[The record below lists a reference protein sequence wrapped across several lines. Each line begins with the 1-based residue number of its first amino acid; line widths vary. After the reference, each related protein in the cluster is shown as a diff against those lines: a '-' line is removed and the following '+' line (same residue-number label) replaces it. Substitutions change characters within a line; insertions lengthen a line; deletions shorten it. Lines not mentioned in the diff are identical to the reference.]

1 MKITI
6 TNSKGSFDATELVTA
21 VRWSGD
27 YRQCARTLSLGL
39 LSSELFDVV
48 DCAPGAG
55 VAMQEGGRTI
65 FTGFVF
71 DRTKSTASQVIDLT
85 CFDHGF
91 YLNRNQTAKKYV
103 GMTPEAAAAA
113 LASEFGLAV
122 GTLATTG
129 VPVSR
134 NFPASARGAPTLYEI
149 IMTLYTEAAKTTGK
163 AYFASFSG
171 GVLSVLEKGSA
182 GKILVIEGGSNLID
196 ATVTESAQ
204 GVVNRVAVYDKNDNP
219 LYTKSDD
226 ASAALYGV
234 LQTAIKQADGKD
246 AAATVTELLKKAAPE
261 QKITVNNLGDISC
274 VTGGAV
280 MLHEPYTNLYG
291 KFYIDSDLHQ
301 WKYGVY
307 TNKLTLNLVAVMDEK
322 SAGQEIEASGSLG
335 AGGASSKEQQYIK
348 NLEENTKYPPTGG
361 GEE

>member
-1 MKITI
+1 MKVFI
-6 TNSKGSFDATELVTA
+6 TNSSGTHDVTELITTVQ
-21 VRWSGD
+21 WSGD

-39 LSSELFDVV
+39 LSSDLMGVV
-48 DCAPGAG
+48 DCPLGAG
-55 VAMQEGGRTI
+55 VAMQEGGKTI

-103 GMTPEAAAAA
+103 GMTPEAAVAA
-113 LASEFGLAV
+113 LAAEFGLSV
-122 GTLATTG
+122 GTLAQTD
-129 VPVSR
+129 VAVSR

-149 IMTLYTEAAKTTGK
+149 IMTLYSEAAKTTGK
-163 AYFASFSG
+163 AYFVSFSG
-171 GVLSVLEKGSA
+171 GALSVLEKG
-182 GKILVIEGGSNLID
+182 GTGNILVLAGGSNLID
-196 ATVTESAQ
+196 ATITESTQ

-219 LYTKSDD
+219 LYAKSDD

-234 LQTAIKQADGKD
+234 LQTAIKQAEGQD

-261 QKITVNNLGDISC
+261 QKITVNNLGNISC

-301 WKYGVY
+301 WKNGVY

-322 SAGQEIEASGSLG
+322 SAGQEIEAAGASGST
-335 AGGASSKEQQYIK
+335 AGYQTYID
-348 NLEENTKYPPTGG
+348 NIQNYTGEG
-361 GEE
+361 S

>member
-1 MKITI
+1 MKII
-6 TNSKGSFDATELVTA
+6 LTNKKGSFNITNMVTT

-39 LSSELFDVV
+39 LSSELFGVV

-91 YLNRNQTAKKYV
+91 YLNQNQTAKKYV
-103 GMTPEAAAAA
+103 GMTPEAAATA

-122 GTLATTG
+122 GTLAPTG
-129 VPVSR
+129 VSVSR

-149 IMTLYTEAAKTTGK
+149 MMTLYTEAAKTTGK
-163 AYFASFSG
+163 AYFVSFSG
-171 GVLSVLEKGSA
+171 GALSVLEKGGA
-182 GKILVIEGGSNLID
+182 RKILVIEGGSNLID

-204 GVVNRVAVYDKNDNP
+204 GVANRVAVYDKNDNP

-234 LQTAIKQADGKD
+234 LQTAIKQADGQD
-246 AAATVTELLKKAAPE
+246 AATTVTELPKKSTPA
-261 QKITVNNLGDISC
+261 QKLTVNTLGATSC
-274 VTGGAV
+274 VPAGAV

-291 KFYIDSDLHQ
+291 KFYIDSDQHQ
-301 WKYGVY
+301 WKNGAY

-322 SAGQEIEASGSLG
+322 SAGQEIEASGRSGLG
-335 AGGASSKEQQYIK
+335 GTS
-348 NLEENTKYPPTGG
+348 T
-361 GEE
+361 

>member
-1 MKITI
+1 MKII
-6 TNSKGSFDATELVTA
+6 LTNKKGSFNITNMVTT

-39 LSSELFDVV
+39 LSSELFGVV

-71 DRTKSTASQVIDLT
+71 VRTKFTASQLIDLT

-91 YLNRNQTAKKYV
+91 YLNQNQTAKKYV
-103 GMTPEAAAAA
+103 GMTPEAAATA

-122 GTLATTG
+122 GTLAPTG
-129 VPVSR
+129 VSVSR

-149 IMTLYTEAAKTTGK
+149 MMTLYTEAAKTTGK
-163 AYFASFSG
+163 AYFVSFSG
-171 GVLSVLEKGSA
+171 GALSVLEKGGA
-182 GKILVIEGGSNLID
+182 RKILVIEGGSNLID

-204 GVVNRVAVYDKNDNP
+204 GVANRVAVYDKNDNP

-234 LQTAIKQADGKD
+234 LQTAIKQADGQD
-246 AAATVTELLKKAAPE
+246 AATTVTELLKKSTPE

-291 KFYIDSDLHQ
+291 KFYIDSDQHQ
-301 WKYGVY
+301 WKNGAY

-322 SAGQEIEASGSLG
+322 SAGQEIEASGRSGLG
-335 AGGASSKEQQYIK
+335 GTS
-348 NLEENTKYPPTGG
+348 T
-361 GEE
+361 

>member
-1 MKITI
+1 MTLYI
-6 TNSKGSFDATELVTA
+6 TNSGGTHDVTELITT

-27 YRQCARTLSLGL
+27 YRQCARTLDFGL
-39 LSSELFDVV
+39 LSSDLMGVV
-48 DCAPGAG
+48 DCPLGAG
-55 VAMQEGGRTI
+55 AAMQESGKAI

-85 CFDHGF
+85 CFDHGI
-91 YLNRNQTAKKYV
+91 YLKRSQTVKKYV
-103 GMTPEAAAAA
+103 GMTPEAATAA
-113 LASEFGLAV
+113 LAAEFGLPV
-122 GTLATTG
+122 GTLAPTG

-163 AYFASFSG
+163 AYFVSFSG
-171 GVLSVLEKGSA
+171 GALSVLEKGSA
-182 GKILVIEGGSNLID
+182 GNILLIEGGSNLID

-204 GVVNRVAVYDKNDNP
+204 GVINRVAVYDKNDNP

-246 AAATVTELLKKAAPE
+246 EAVAVTELLKKAAPE

-301 WKYGVY
+301 WKNGVY

-322 SAGQEIEASGSLG
+322 TAGAEIEAASGTGSVES
-335 AGGASSKEQQYIK
+335 AGEYKSYIEK
-348 NLEENTKYPPTGG
+348 IQNYKARE